1 MKTFITSILF
11 ALSTC
16 MAVAQIDGSADGIPW
31 TPVNL
36 TTNAVTIVVVD
47 GDGNRT
53 GSCVVP
59 AGRNGTLWV
68 PIPSGGGLKYGD
80 AVLDLDPSG
89 TNANYT
95 VFAKDKGEGVTM
107 TLITNAPGVSSDG
120 WPQVNWEWFWA
131 GFGMFGSFF
140 GFTWALRFTKQ
151 IGRVNP
157 EP

>member
-1 MKTFITSILF
+1 MKTILTIIGMGF
-11 ALSTC
+11 AL
-16 MAVAQIDGSADGIPW
+16 VASAQTTGVPW

-36 TTNAVTIVVVD
+36 TGSPVTVAVVD
-47 GDGNRT
+47 SFGNVEGSFVAT
-53 GSCVVP
+53 GHGETVWLPV
-59 AGRNGTLWV
+59 
-68 PIPSGGGLKYGD
+68 PSGGGLQLGSQ
-80 AVLDLDPSG
+80 VLALDTSG

-95 VFAKDKGEGVTM
+95 VFSNSTNG
-107 TLITNAPGVSSDG
+107 TLMSLISNAPPISGDS

-131 GFGMFGSFF
+131 GFGMFASFF

>member
-1 MKTFITSILF
+1 MKTLLTNIFLAASV
-11 ALSTC
+11 C
-16 MAVAQIDGSADGIPW
+16 GAVAETDSGVDGIPW

-36 TTNAVTIVVVD
+36 TKDAVTVSVVD
-47 GDGNRT
+47 GDGKET
-53 GSCVVP
+53 GSFVVP
-59 AGRNGTLWV
+59 PGRNGTLWV
-68 PIPSGGGLKYGD
+68 PIPAGGGLKFGGE
-80 AVLDLDPSG
+80 VLDLDPSG

-95 VFAKDKGEGVTM
+95 VLAKDKADGVIM